1 MGKVITGA
9 TLQEFISDGKG
20 QEIKSAVRKEVKEAP
35 PLEVKPPEVVLP
47 VDEDPEAFHDPDPE
61 TVDEISKS
69 ERFRKAIGKK
79 HRAMREAQE
88 EARDAESF
96 AKEQWNRAR
105 LSDERASS
113 LESQLKE
120 FQKSKPA
127 EPEFKRPN
135 PEDVKYLDENKQFK
149 AFAYAEDLASYS
161 AQKAVKDE
169 NERLLQARQ
178 EAERQQL
185 NATVQERL
193 QEARKAHKDWDE
205 KVPSDPETGPRI
217 HQSVIDYLP
226 TSKNVGELLYYFNT
240 HPEEVERINKLSPL
254 AAVAEVG
261 RIELTFEKPQVS
273 NGTNAA
279 PELPK
284 VSGAPAP
291 IAPISASRT
300 VNINVDPAKM
310 SFKELREFERNRHRR
325 R

>member
-9 TLQEFISDGKG
+9 TLQEFISEGKV
-20 QEIKSAVRKEVKEAP
+20 QEIKSAVRKETQEAP
-35 PLEVKPPEVVLP
+35 PLEVKPAEVVLEK
-47 VDEDPEAFHDPDPE
+47 DEDPEAIHDLDAE
-61 TVDEISKS
+61 TADEVNKS
-69 ERFRKAIGKK
+69 ERFRKVIGKK

-105 LSDERASS
+105 LSDERAAA

-120 FQKSKPA
+120 FQKAKPA
-127 EPEFKRPN
+127 EPEFKRPD
-135 PEDVKYLDENKQFK
+135 PQDAKYLDDNKQFK

-169 NERLLQARQ
+169 NERLLKERQ
-178 EAERQQL
+178 EAERAQL
-185 NATVQERL
+185 NATVQARL

-226 TSKNVGELLYYFNT
+226 TTKHVGELLYYFNT

-261 RIELTFEKPQVS
+261 RIELTFEKPQVN

-279 PELPK
+279 PELPR

-291 IAPISASRT
+291 IAPLSASRT
-300 VNINVDPAKM
+300 VNVNVDPAKM
-310 SFKELREFERNRHRR
+310 SFKELREFERNRRR